1 MKKLLLLTILIACSL
16 AGCSKPQVKSVSMHW
31 GNVNSSVT
39 QIVSDVTVSDP
50 LPFPIPLSG
59 VNVKIYMNGIEMGTG
74 HSIGKAEITPPQSKI
89 ELSINLLNRKLPE
102 WWVTHIENGEKTKV
116 EIVSNIVFSI
126 LGFKFEVPVTK
137 VSQFTT
143 NFLSSVKLKNS
154 EIIYN
159 GLKLGEVRDIKLRW
173 GNVNLN
179 KTQVVVE
186 AKVVN
191 ECNVPIVLRGISYDI
206 FMNDVKM
213 GSGKVQKVV
222 TVPPKSVKNIE
233 FSMYIKNSKIPD
245 WWITHIKNGEKTKV
259 KINMGLDI
267 YAVREIFLPLNYTYT
282 VRTNIL
288 ESPVG

>member
-31 GNVNSSVT
+31 GAVNSSVT

-74 HSIGKAEITPPQSKI
+74 HSIGKTEITPPQSKI
-89 ELSINLLNRKLPE
+89 ELLINLLNRKLPE
-102 WWVTHIENGEKTKV
+102 WWVTHIKNGEKTKV

-143 NFLSSVKLKNS
+143 DFLSGVKLKNS

-191 ECNVPIVLRGISYDI
+191 ECNVPIVLRSISYDV

-245 WWITHIKNGEKTKV
+245 WWVTHIKNGEKTKV

>member
-159 GLKLGEVRDIKLRW
+159 GLKLGEVRDIKLKW